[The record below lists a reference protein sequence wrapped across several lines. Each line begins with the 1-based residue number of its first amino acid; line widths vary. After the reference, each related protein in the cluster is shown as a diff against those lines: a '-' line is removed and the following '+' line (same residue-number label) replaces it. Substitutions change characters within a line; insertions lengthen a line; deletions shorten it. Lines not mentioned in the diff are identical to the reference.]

1 MSSSAPASRVDTPD
15 REALADV
22 GLEITRHLAEP
33 LIHLGLG
40 LEAPTGQRAFAT
52 PIFRPVDFPAPR
64 PPLACF
70 WHRHT
75 AQSML
80 DSAALLI
87 LQTHALLPNRGL
99 ATGEQIPRSMIALA
113 FSNDIKCGIL
123 EIDRQHRRM
132 VKIVN
137 HLMEAVLHNTLGQ
150 TENRLLDELVRLAAQ
165 NFRAEEEW
173 MRRCRYEHAEV
184 HIESHA
190 HLLNELLELR
200 DGLFK
205 RHEHV
210 NRKAVAFVRRWLESH
225 LAESDRDLARAVRLH
240 LIEETASAQAL

>member
-1 MSSSAPASRVDTPD
+1 
-15 REALADV
+15 
-22 GLEITRHLAEP
+22 
-33 LIHLGLG
+33 
-40 LEAPTGQRAFAT
+40 
-52 PIFRPVDFPAPR
+52 
-64 PPLACF
+64 
-70 WHRHT
+70 
-75 AQSML
+75 
-80 DSAALLI
+80 
-87 LQTHALLPNRGL
+87 
-99 ATGEQIPRSMIALA
+99 MIALA

-190 HLLNELLELR
+190 HLLNELVELR